1 MPKYKSKQQ
10 RYRKFFLSGR
20 GGGEG
25 GGEGGRREGA
35 AAFVFGQSAQWKMM
49 MIFRPQ
55 QDAKTGDEINT

>member
-1 MPKYKSKQQ
+1 MGEGG
-10 RYRKFFLSGR
+10 RGGWVGEGGR
-20 GGGEG
+20 GGGW
-25 GGEGGRREGA
+25 GRGEGA

>member
-1 MPKYKSKQQ
+1 M
-10 RYRKFFLSGR
+10 GWV
-20 GGGEG
+20 GEEG
-25 GGEGGRREGA
+25 GGVGGWGRWKGA